1 MTTLAM
7 QSTAIDLSDAPN
19 ASDTAF
25 DPATIRRS
33 DSIYPARR
41 VGPPTDPWPA
51 HPDWRGYYRF
61 CTTPPPV
68 YTLTRFTT
76 SAVAY
81 VSSTSIPR
89 QQRPGWRVF
98 FTEFYWTDERGLPQV
113 MLRGDLVAAFDKLVR
128 AWELPPGAY
137 DDLWEL
143 CAPHWG
149 TRQYKGDELIARLTS
164 LQTERGALSTRFSEQ
179 LELLRQMEL
188 SGYTPTRFHA
198 SDVEY
203 PITYSNLRGASIAP
217 GRGGRAEYTI
227 PSAPDVEFVD
237 GTVSDWVF
245 HVARFV
251 LLHDPPQ
258 DPAIAQLEAEAR
270 EMAAE
275 LALGGR

>member
-1 MTTLAM
+1 MATLTM
-7 QSTAIDLSDAPN
+7 QSTAIDLSETPN
-19 ASDTAF
+19 LSDTGL
-25 DPATIRRS
+25 DLATVRRS

-41 VGPPTDPWPA
+41 IGPPTNAWDS
-51 HPDWRGYYRF
+51 HPDWRGYYLF
-61 CTTPPPV
+61 CTTSLPV
-68 YTLTRFTT
+68 HTLTRFTT

-89 QQRPGWRVF
+89 QRRPGWRVF

-113 MLRGDLVAAFDKLVR
+113 MLREDLVAAFEKLVR

-149 TRQYKGDELIARLTS
+149 TRQHKGDELIARLTK
-164 LQTERGALSTRFSEQ
+164 LQKERGALPTRFSEQ

-188 SGYTPTRFHA
+188 SGYTPNRFHA
-198 SDVEY
+198 SDVQY
-203 PITYSNLRGASIAP
+203 PITYSHLRGVPIAP
-217 GRGGRAEYTI
+217 RRGERGEYTI
-227 PSAPDVEFVD
+227 PSAPDAEFVD

-258 DPAIAQLEAEAR
+258 DPAIVELETEAR
-270 EMAAE
+270 ELAAQ
-275 LALGGR
+275 LAANDG